1 MQLENGNAGAA
12 MRPKSLDRGYFI
24 FASSERRSDRFRPL
38 AEVAAFDHE
47 CLLLGHIQT

>member
-24 FASSERRSDRFRPL
+24 FASSERRSDRFRPIL
-38 AEVAAFDHE
+38 LKKSSVAAHDVR
-47 CLLLGHIQT
+47 